1 MKKMVSTL
9 TMTLCLASS
18 LATELPQLGNKFG
31 LNASNFVMKNEHYIL
46 PGLDDNQ
53 SYIKII
59 ESLNPNNMLLRN
71 DIGTLRSTGNGNGGD
86 VLICSPGSSLG
97 ATVHLLDLYEANYVK
112 NLPIDIGGDALSL
125 DEKMDLIFSR
135 VEKKSRVWANLL
147 RDYYKE
153 FYNEAVLVDEANLV
167 NVDDSDHLAIPTN
180 CVIKQIAIQKE
191 NPIDSSDPRYII
203 NGTLWNLLS
212 IDHQASLILHELI
225 YRNLLHKKSSVLT
238 RHFVGLIVSNHLETM
253 SSLDFAKILSKNEFH
268 MGMNLDSF
276 DVYVQN
282 HHSYSFED
290 PNVIEL
296 HSPAQKEG
304 LIRIGQ
310 HEYKSAVYYNIF
322 KAYQV
327 SLADDEVAVHTL
339 VFNKEFDIARVVIN
353 LNNTVINYRS
363 GGASFFRI
371 INEVA
376 TFKNGKIA
384 SFSQLEKGSDTSIS
398 TGKLSASVVK
408 KVELYKE
415 GMVSKVV
422 VDCERSVT
430 VELRYKGKLIDFKRS
445 RNSTC
450 NELTVDFD
458 KDGSVNS
465 YSVKN

>member
-1 MKKMVSTL
+1 
-9 TMTLCLASS
+9 
-18 LATELPQLGNKFG
+18 
-31 LNASNFVMKNEHYIL
+31 
-46 PGLDDNQ
+46 
-53 SYIKII
+53 
-59 ESLNPNNMLLRN
+59 
-71 DIGTLRSTGNGNGGD
+71 
-86 VLICSPGSSLG
+86 
-97 ATVHLLDLYEANYVK
+97 
-112 NLPIDIGGDALSL
+112 
-125 DEKMDLIFSR
+125 
-135 VEKKSRVWANLL
+135 
-147 RDYYKE
+147 
-153 FYNEAVLVDEANLV
+153 
-167 NVDDSDHLAIPTN
+167 
-180 CVIKQIAIQKE
+180 
-191 NPIDSSDPRYII
+191 
-203 NGTLWNLLS
+203 
-212 IDHQASLILHELI
+212 
-225 YRNLLHKKSSVLT
+225 
-238 RHFVGLIVSNHLETM
+238 
-253 SSLDFAKILSKNEFH
+253 
-268 MGMNLDSF
+268 
-276 DVYVQN
+276 
-282 HHSYSFED
+282 
-290 PNVIEL
+290 
-296 HSPAQKEG
+296 
-304 LIRIGQ
+304 
-310 HEYKSAVYYNIF
+310 VYYNIF